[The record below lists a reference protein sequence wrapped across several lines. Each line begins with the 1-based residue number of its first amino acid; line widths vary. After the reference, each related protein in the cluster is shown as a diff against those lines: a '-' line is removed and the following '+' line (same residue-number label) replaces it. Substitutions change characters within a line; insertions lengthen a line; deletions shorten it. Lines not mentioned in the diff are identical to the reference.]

1 MTAPPMTTRMLDIG
15 DALLAVDEVGTGPA
29 VVCIAGLDGRASF
42 WRQQVGPLAATCR
55 VITFDQRGV
64 GRSSHSRI
72 RYNVGQ
78 MAEDLVSMLD
88 VLGLETATLVGH
100 GLGSV
105 VALQMAI
112 THVERCERLVLA
124 APWAAPSAYE
134 TEQRLLQQAI
144 LSRCG
149 VEAYLLDELLRGA
162 PASWLHVRPWLI
174 RERVAERIAALAPV
188 EVELSRL
195 QAAAECS
202 VAARLPH
209 LRVPALVIAS
219 SDDQVVPYS
228 ASRQVALALPQS
240 RFELLG
246 SGGHLCTEAA
256 ADLYNGLLAGFLA
269 A

>member
-1 MTAPPMTTRMLDIG
+1 MATRTLDIG
-15 DALLAVDEVGTGPA
+15 DEMLAIDEAGAGPA
-29 VVCIAGLDGRASF
+29 VVCIAGLDGRSAF
-42 WRQQVGPLAATCR
+42 WRHQIGPLAATR
-55 VITFDQRGV
+55 HVITFDQRGV

-78 MAEDLVSMLD
+78 MADDLVSMLD

-112 THVERCERLVLA
+112 RHVERCERLVLA
-124 APWAAPSAYE
+124 APWAGPSAYE
-134 TEQRLLQQAI
+134 AEQLLLQQAI
-144 LSRCG
+144 LTRCG
-149 VEAYLLDELLRGA
+149 GEAYVMHDVLRGA

-174 RERVAERIAALAPV
+174 RERAAERLAALAPV

-195 QAAAECS
+195 QAVAECN

-219 SDDQVVPYS
+219 ADDQVVPHC
-228 ASRQVALALPQS
+228 ASRQVALALPQA

-246 SGGHLCTEAA
+246 SGGHLCVEAA
-256 ADLYNGLLAGFLA
+256 ADLYNGLLTGFLEA
-269 A
+269 